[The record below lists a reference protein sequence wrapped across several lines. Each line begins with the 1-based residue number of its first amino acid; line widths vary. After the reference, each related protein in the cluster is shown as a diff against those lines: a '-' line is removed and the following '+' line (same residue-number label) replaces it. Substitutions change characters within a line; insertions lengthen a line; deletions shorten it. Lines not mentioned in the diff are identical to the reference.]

1 MNVKWLNERK
11 EILGWILGGACV
23 MALCLLATFP
33 YGALH
38 ERLIAELNRATGMDV
53 RVTDWTAGFPL
64 GLEWRNVT
72 LATPE
77 WEPIQL
83 AFMQAKVRV
92 LKALGGGVGLDV
104 VVRQDDA
111 SPNNGLAEAT
121 VTASS
126 YSFAGPVT
134 VKGQLQ
140 QVDLSKIVR
149 RYVSRGVL
157 NGDFSH
163 QVDRSQ
169 ETAGTIKGEGTWKA
183 EARDLAIEHIPV
195 GNDRTLSL
203 GFSNVSARL
212 LCRDIHCDVMELNGD
227 GIDGSFTGEGS
238 ITVHQPMRNSQV
250 ALTVTVIPGAGFITK
265 ASTLG
270 LPPLAP
276 GTPMTVKIVGT
287 LAQARIAL

>member
-1 MNVKWLNERK
+1 MNVKWLDEWK

-23 MALCLLATFP
+23 MALCVLATFP

-38 ERLIAELNRATGMDV
+38 ERLLAELARATGMEV
-53 RVTDWTAGFPL
+53 RVAEWTVGLPL
-64 GLEWRNVT
+64 GLEWRNIT
-72 LATPE
+72 LAKPE
-77 WEPIQL
+77 WGPIQL
-83 AFMQAKVRV
+83 AFMQAKVGIV
-92 LKALGGGVGLDV
+92 KALGGGLGLDV
-104 VVRQDDA
+104 VVHQDEA
-111 SPNNGLAEAT
+111 SPNNGLAKAT

-126 YSFAGPVT
+126 YSFAGPLT

-140 QVDLSKIVR
+140 QVDLSKVVR

-163 QVDRSQ
+163 RVDQSQ
-169 ETAGTIKGEGTWKA
+169 DTAGPIRGEGTWKA
-183 EARDLAIEHIPV
+183 EARDLAIEQIPV
-195 GNDRTLSL
+195 GNGGMLSL
-203 GFSNVSARL
+203 GFTTVSAGL
-212 LCRDIHCDVMELNGD
+212 LCRDILCDVTELKGD
-227 GIDGSFTGEGS
+227 GIDGSFTGEGR
-238 ITVHQPMRNSQV
+238 ITVQQPMRNSEV
-250 ALTVTVIPGAGFITK
+250 ALTVTVVPDAGYISK

>member
-1 MNVKWLNERK
+1 MNVNWLDERK

-38 ERLIAELNRATGMDV
+38 ERLIAELNGATGMDV

-72 LATPE
+72 LANPE

-83 AFMQAKVRV
+83 AFMQAKVRI
-92 LKALGGGVGLDV
+92 LKALGGGVWLDV
-104 VVRQDDA
+104 LVRQDDV

-134 VKGQLQ
+134 VKGQFQ
-140 QVDLSKIVR
+140 QVDLSKVVR
-149 RYVSRGVL
+149 RYVSRGIL
-157 NGDFSH
+157 TGDFSH
-163 QVDRSQ
+163 RVDQAQ

-195 GNDRTLSL
+195 GNDQTLSL
-203 GFSNVSARL
+203 GFTNVSARL
-212 LCRDIHCDVMELNGD
+212 LCRDIHCDVTELKGD
-227 GIDGSFTGEGS
+227 GIDGSFTGEGR

-250 ALTVTVIPGAGFITK
+250 ALTVMVVPGAGFIAK

-287 LAQARIAL
+287 LAQARIGL